1 MDFTDCRASWLERYR
16 RCRGVLGLA
25 YKPGCHTMATHVTCN
40 LGINCKGYQAARGM
54 NSQGDLLGLK
64 DLEGFKLLRS
74 VILKFVED
82 SRCRAAGL
90 ENGSY

>member
-1 MDFTDCRASWLERYR
+1 MKDMGDAEGFW
-16 RCRGVLGLA
+16 GLPTSPVA
-25 YKPGCHTMATHVTCN
+25 YTMATHVTCN
-40 LGINCKGYQAARGM
+40 LGLNCKGHQAARGM

-64 DLEGFKLLRS
+64 DLEGVKLLRS
-74 VILKFVED
+74 VILKSVED